1 MSSTVAAG
9 PAPATASATVPPD
22 PAWRERIHAIFAA
35 QGAMRAIDARLVLV
49 EPGLCE
55 IALPFAEHVSQQ
67 NGFFHGGVVGTVGDS
82 AGGFAGYSLMPAG
95 SNVLTTEYKMN
106 LVSPARG
113 DWLIARGEVLK
124 PGRTLTVTR
133 VDVFV
138 AAAPSE
144 AARKLCATLLQ
155 TLIRVDPPAAG

>member
-1 MSSTVAAG
+1 MSSTVAVG
-9 PAPATASATVPPD
+9 PSPATVIPPD
-22 PAWRERIHAIFAA
+22 PAWRERIHTIFAN
-35 QGAMRAIDARLVLV
+35 QGAIQAIGARLALV

-55 IALPFAEHVSQQ
+55 IALPFADHVSQQ

-113 DWLIARGEVLK
+113 AWLVARGEVLK

-138 AAAPSE
+138 SDAPTG

-155 TLIRVDPPAAG
+155 TLIRVDPPAGG